1 MSNPEGYGRASA
13 LDFRGVFGLI
23 FLIPVTVMT
32 RVGDPTHVAPLF
44 KNVALLSG
52 LIHFG
57 IRGGGAFSIDR

>member
-1 MSNPEGYGRASA
+1 MPNLEGYGHASA
-13 LDFRGVFGLI
+13 LDFRGMFRLI

-32 RVGDPTHVAPLF
+32 RVGDPTHVGPLF

-57 IRGGGAFSIDR
+57 IRGAGAFSIDR